1 MPVEVKDTL
10 LIMFGFGTLLVALL
24 SLVVHIINVLISQK
38 RK

>member
-10 LIMFGFGTLLVALL
+10 LVMLGFGTLLIALL
-24 SLVVHIINVLISQK
+24 SLVVHIMNVLISQK